1 MHHRKKDNLMKLR
14 NILLSSAIGLAT
26 SITANAANLTSQ
38 PYGTT
43 QDGKAVD
50 IYTMT
55 NKNGV
60 SVSFI
65 SFGGVITK
73 IITPDA
79 KGNKENIVL
88 GFDDL
93 KGYEITDTKEGIHFG
108 SLIGRFANRIGNGQ
122 FTLDGQTY
130 NLEKNNGPNTL
141 HSGNP
146 GYDKRI
152 WAVKPIVS
160 KGSTVTASLTL
171 NSPDG
176 DQGFPGNLAVEV
188 IYSLSDSNEFTI
200 EYKAK
205 TDKPTVVNFTNH
217 SYFNLA
223 GVKNS
228 PYGVL
233 DQQVWLNADRFLVT
247 DSNSLPTGEIAPVKG
262 TPFDFTQPKVVAKD
276 IRQANQ
282 QLAYGYGYDQT
293 WVINQ
298 SKTALQ
304 PAARVVDP
312 KSKRTLEI
320 ATTEP
325 SIQFYTANHLHGNVM
340 GRDGTLYRQADALAL
355 ETQHFPDSPNKEAF
369 PSTRLDPNQTFDSK
383 TVLKFGIQK

>member
-1 MHHRKKDNLMKLR
+1 MT
-14 NILLSSAIGLAT
+14 STTFAAT
-26 SITANAANLTSQ
+26 LTSA

-50 IYTMT
+50 VYTMS

-60 SVSFI
+60 FVSFI

-79 KGNKENIVL
+79 EGKKANIVL

-108 SLIGRFANRIGNGQ
+108 ALIGRYANRIGQGK
-122 FTLDGQTY
+122 FTLDGKTY

-152 WAVKPIVS
+152 WAVKPLVS
-160 KGSTVTASLTL
+160 NGDTVKASLKLT
-171 NSPDG
+171 SPDG
-176 DQGFPGNLAVEV
+176 DQGFPGKLEVEV
-188 IYSLSDSNEFTI
+188 LYSLSDNNEFSI

-205 TDKPTVVNFTNH
+205 TNKPTVVNLTNH

-223 GVKNS
+223 GAKNS

-233 DQQVWLNADRFLVT
+233 DHIVQLNADRVLVT
-247 DSNSLPTGEIAPVKG
+247 DKDSLPTGQIASVAD
-262 TPFDFTQPKVVAKD
+262 TPFDFRTPKAISQD
-276 IRQANQ
+276 IRKNNQ

-293 WVINQ
+293 WLINQ
-298 SKTALQ
+298 GKDKLQ
-304 PAARVVDP
+304 QAAYVVDP
-312 KSKRTLEI
+312 KSKRSLTVE
-320 ATTEP
+320 TTEP
-325 SIQFYTANHLHGNVM
+325 SIQLYTANHLLGYVA
-340 GRDGTLYRQADALAL
+340 GADGVLYRQGDALAL
-355 ETQHFPDSPNKEAF
+355 ETQHYPDSPNQPSF
-369 PSTRLDPNQTFDSK
+369 PSTRLNPGQTLDSK
-383 TVLKFGIQK
+383 TVFKFGIAK

>member
-1 MHHRKKDNLMKLR
+1 MKLK
-14 NILLSSAIGLAT
+14 NIFLTTLASLT
-26 SITANAANLTSQ
+26 FCATANAATLTSQ
-38 PYGTT
+38 PFGTT
-43 QDGKAVD
+43 QDGKNVTR
-50 IYTMT
+50 YTMT

-65 SFGGVITK
+65 SFGGVITS

-79 KGNKENIVL
+79 KGQKENIVL

-122 FTLDGQTY
+122 FSLDGKTY
-130 NLEKNNGPNTL
+130 QLEKNNGPNTL

-146 GYDKRI
+146 GYDKRV
-152 WAVKPIVS
+152 WDVKPLVT
-160 KGSTVTASLTL
+160 KGETVKAVLHLT
-171 NSPDG
+171 SPNG
-176 DQGFPGNLAVEV
+176 DQGFPGQLDLDV
-188 IYSLSDSNEFTI
+188 IYSLSDNNEFKI

-205 TDKPTVVNFTNH
+205 TDQPTVVNLTNH

-233 DQQVWLNADRFLVT
+233 DQKVWLNADRYLIT
-247 DSNSLPTGEIAPVKG
+247 DENSLPTGEIASVKG
-262 TPFDFTQPKVVAKD
+262 TPFDFTQPKTVAQD

-298 SKTALQ
+298 GKTKLQ

-320 ATTEP
+320 STTEP

-355 ETQHFPDSPNKEAF
+355 ETQHFPDSPNKSQF
-369 PSTRLDPNQTFDSK
+369 PSTRLDPNQTFDSV
-383 TVLKFGIQK
+383 TILKFGTQK